1 MKDFFNVELLKSHFT
16 SDEILGANFG
26 LEREGLRVHSDGM
39 LSLTKH
45 PEIFGDKLKNPN
57 ITTDFSE
64 SQVEMITPTFNS
76 TKKAHDFL
84 LYLTD
89 YVNRYIAD
97 DEYIWNQSIP
107 CILPPSNEIP
117 IAQYATDEKSV
128 QSYKYRQALAKKY
141 GTKKQLIS
149 GIHYNF
155 SFKEDTIRKLYEI
168 KDSKQSYKKFK
179 NELYLKIVR
188 NYLRYKW
195 VVIYLTGCSIASHE
209 SFTCDCIKLMN
220 TKHLEEYYTTEG
232 VSFRNA
238 SCGYKN
244 LIKLFPRYD
253 SLENFIS
260 DVNGYIDEGKL
271 SEAKELYTQIR
282 MKSKNPNNLLESL
295 SDDGISY
302 LEIRTVD
309 INSFDIC
316 GLSQEDMDFL
326 HLFILFLLL
335 FEESD
340 YDKWQEESLLN
351 EELVAQFGQTED
363 LELIKDGKRVL
374 MKDWLNLIYE
384 NMGSINNE
392 LDLSFDNELKSFKDR
407 MDNPEKLYSSKL
419 LNLVKKDGYIK
430 TQVQIAKNNK
440 KDSIS
445 RVNSGYYDDKEYEIG
460 FKGDL

>member
-1 MKDFFNVELLKSHFT
+1 MKDYFNIEILKSHFT
-16 SDEILGANFG
+16 SDEILAANFG
-26 LEREGLRVHSDGM
+26 LEKEGLRVHSDGR
-39 LSLTKH
+39 LSLTEH

-64 SQVEMITPTFNS
+64 SQVEMITPTFS
-76 TKKAHDFL
+76 TTKKARDFL
-84 LYLTD
+84 LFLTD

-107 CILPPSNEIP
+107 CILPPANEIP
-117 IAQYATDEKSV
+117 IAQYATDEKSI

-155 SFKEDTIRKLYEI
+155 SFKESTIKKLYQI
-168 KDSKQSYKKFK
+168 NSSNLSYKEFK

-195 VVIYLTGCSIASHE
+195 VVIYITGCSIASHE

-220 TKHLEEYYTTEG
+220 TKKLDEYYTTEG

-260 DVNGYIDEGKL
+260 DVNRYIEEAKL

-295 SDDGISY
+295 SEDGISY
-302 LEIRTVD
+302 VEIRTVD

-326 HLFILFLLL
+326 HLFIIFLLL
-335 FEESD
+335 FDESD

-351 EELVAQFGQTED
+351 EELVAQFGQIEH
-363 LELIKDGKRVL
+363 LELIRDGQKVS
-374 MKDWLNLIYE
+374 MNQWLNVIYDNMKLI
-384 NMGSINNE
+384 NDE
-392 LDLSFDNELKSFKDR
+392 LNLSFDKQLKAFKNKI
-407 MDNPEKLYSSKL
+407 DNPENLYSSKL
-419 LNLVKKDGYIK
+419 LSLVKKEGYIN
-430 TQVQIAKNNK
+430 TQVQISKNNK
-440 KDSIS
+440 KESLKRIDS
-445 RVNSGYYDDKEYEIG
+445 RYYDDKNYEIG